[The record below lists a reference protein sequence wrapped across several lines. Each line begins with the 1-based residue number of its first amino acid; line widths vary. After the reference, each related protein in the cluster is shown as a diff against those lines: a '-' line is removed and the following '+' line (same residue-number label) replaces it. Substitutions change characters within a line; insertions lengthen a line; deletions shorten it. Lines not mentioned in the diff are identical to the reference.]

1 MCFPWPNIEDRKNIF
16 KLNGDGK
23 MGNTNKGKN
32 ARERVFEFYATHA
45 TSCNSSYTTAEDE
58 KINMLYHDVKD
69 KCEQSSLFAQTSIV
83 ILTANKYER
92 NILHKKIYES
102 ERNPIQRMEIELFT
116 ACQRFKKAYAYW
128 FKWNN
133 YSILNIHANVTGSYT
148 IGGSADIVRWVLLN
162 EYLFPTA
169 IISFGICFG
178 SMVQNSELGE
188 VVISRKVYPYFIGAK
203 LNGKRLA
210 VVDDN
215 AFLLNDSMDNRIHD
229 LDNNNQLN
237 KFDFNVML
245 KNYITGEAVVSSK
258 VFRDKF
264 VNITTQEIYAGDMEG
279 YGLFKECTSYPYNVP
294 CVIIKSICDWA
305 EEKNFNKNDEEVLNE
320 FKTSLYNHNT
330 EIDIDEKEL
339 LGTLKDRL
347 QAYSASC
354 AFEVLKVVI
363 QNQVVNEGMLDFIRT
378 WIANFHGKATTCR
391 KVRSIVLNKI
401 RTSNLGLTV
410 SDSFIHRCLM
420 ILEDEGVIKC
430 DSACKLNQKG
440 NDICLVPEL
449 KASIDIIREG

>member
-1 MCFPWPNIEDRKNIF
+1 
-16 KLNGDGK
+16 

-32 ARERVFEFYATHA
+32 TREKVFEFYARHA
-45 TSCNSSYTTAEDE
+45 TSCDRSYTTAEDE
-58 KINMLYHDVKD
+58 NINMLYHDIKD
-69 KCEQSSLFAQTSIV
+69 KSGQNSLFAKTSII

-92 NILHKKIYES
+92 NILHKKVYELNG
-102 ERNPIQRMEIELFT
+102 NPIQRMEIELFT

-128 FKWNN
+128 FEWNN

-148 IGGSADIVRWVLLN
+148 IGGSADIIRWVLLN

-178 SMVQNSELGE
+178 TMPLKSELGD

-203 LNGKRLA
+203 VNGERLS

-215 AFLLNDSMDNRIHD
+215 AFLLTDSMDNRIHD
-229 LDNNNQLN
+229 LDNSNQLN
-237 KFDFNVML
+237 KFDFKVRI

-258 VFRDKF
+258 TFRDKF
-264 VNITTQEIYAGDMEG
+264 VNVTTQEIYAGDMEG

-305 EEKNFNKNDEEVLNE
+305 DEKNFNINDEKILTE
-320 FKTSLYNHNT
+320 FKTSFYKHNI
-330 EIDIDEKEL
+330 EIDIDEKKL

-354 AFEVLKVVI
+354 AFEVLKVII
-363 QNQVVNEGMLDFIRT
+363 QNQVVDEGILDINRT
-378 WIANFHGKATTCR
+378 WIATFHGEATTCMQ
-391 KVRSIVLNKI
+391 VRSIVLKTI
-401 RTSNLGLTV
+401 QTSNLGLTV
-410 SDSFIHRCLM
+410 SDSFIHRCLT

-430 DSACKLNQKG
+430 DSACKLNQNG

-449 KASIDIIREG
+449 RASIDIIKER